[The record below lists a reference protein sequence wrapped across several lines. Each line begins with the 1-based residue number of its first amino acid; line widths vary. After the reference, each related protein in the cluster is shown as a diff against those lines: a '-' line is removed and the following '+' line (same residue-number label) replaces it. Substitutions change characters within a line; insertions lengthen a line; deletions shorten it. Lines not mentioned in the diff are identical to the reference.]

1 MKITVQPPR
10 SKAKKTGFPLPIL
23 QLVLNPK
30 SITQQHISPWVW
42 GFFIISLIVCMA
54 CIFVTLNRP
63 TLLPFQNVNPLE
75 LRVLPSFLSL
85 PTNLDDI
92 FIPASAITAF
102 CITLIFLPAN
112 NFTRLVVHTV
122 ISILAVRYLVWRA
135 TATLNTSHWLSLI
148 VSIVLLV
155 NELVWISTYLLYLFQ
170 TTWTTETKRKKE
182 ADYCE
187 QSVMAGEYLPS
198 VDVFIPTYK
207 EPDFIVRR
215 TAIGCQAMDYSNKT
229 VYILDDTRR
238 PHIQQMAEELG
249 CKYITRPDN
258 NHAKAGN
265 LNNALPQTDGE
276 LITIMDAD
284 FVPFTN
290 FLMRTVGF
298 FQNPKYDLVQ
308 TPQFFY
314 NPDYHARNLGLSNKM
329 PNDMEHFFGHV
340 QPSRDNGNCVICCG
354 TSYVV
359 RRSSLEAIGG
369 YYTGCCVEDYQ
380 TSIKLLTNGG
390 CIAYVNELLSMGE
403 STRMFADFLD
413 QRLRWLQGNMQ
424 VYYRKDLHIWT
435 KLNWIQK
442 SFHVSLIFFCF
453 NPVVRAI
460 SLVMPLLSM
469 FFGTAPLIT
478 AVPEYLF
485 YAAPFAIA
493 FMFVFGWSTGDRL
506 SAVWN
511 EVYETA
517 FCFPA
522 LNRLFLVLRN
532 PFAKASTATRKGV
545 KADRKNYNFDQTY
558 PLLIIMSLTVIGI
571 VFHYGGYMLG
581 FWAINQHEY
590 AGKEILMVWLIYNFI
605 VMAVAVLSSID
616 QPVRR
621 DVDRFPLCTFCKLT
635 IDDRVYWGYT
645 NDLSE
650 GGTSLTLNRNN
661 ELANLKHD
669 QEGLLDFVEQGFTI
683 KCTVLR
689 AASSDRFGNAS
700 IKFRDVTLEQNR
712 KLIVLLYCSL
722 EWWKERKK
730 PNGLDSFLEI
740 VAAIFKCKPLL
751 NVHKT

>member
-1 MKITVQPPR
+1 MRNTIFPPR
-10 SKAKKTGFPLPIL
+10 LKRNKIGFPAPKL
-23 QLVLNPK
+23 QLVQSLK
-30 SITQQHISPWVW
+30 SINHQLVSPWTW
-42 GFFIISLIVCMA
+42 GLFVVSIVVLMA
-54 CIFVTLNRP
+54 CIFFTLNRP
-63 TLLPFQNVNPLE
+63 TLLAFQIVNPLE
-75 LRVLPSFLSL
+75 YRALPNFLSL
-85 PTNLDDI
+85 PVDSDDI
-92 FIPASAITAF
+92 LIPALAIAAF
-102 CITLIFLPAN
+102 CVTLIFLPAN
-112 NFTRLVVHTV
+112 NFTRLIAHTV
-122 ISILAVRYLVWRA
+122 VSILAIRYLVWRS
-135 TATLNTSHWLSLI
+135 TVTLNTTHWLSLI
-148 VSIVLLV
+148 VSIVLLL
-155 NELVWISTYLLYLFQ
+155 NELVWIGTYLLYLFQ
-170 TTWTTETKRKKE
+170 TTITTEVKRKKE
-182 ADYCE
+182 ADRYE
-187 QSVMAGEYLPS
+187 ESVKSGEYLPS

-215 TAIGCQAMDYSNKT
+215 TAIGCQAMDYPNKT
-229 VYILDDTRR
+229 IYILDDTRR
-238 PHIQQMAEELG
+238 PHIQKMAEELG

-265 LNNALPQTDGE
+265 LNNALPKTDGE

-290 FLMRTVGF
+290 FLSRTVGF

-340 QPSRDNGNCVICCG
+340 QPGRDNGNCVVCCG

-390 CIAYVNELLSMGE
+390 CIAYLNELLSMGE

-424 VYYRKDLHIWT
+424 VYFRKDLHIWT
-435 KLNWIQK
+435 HLNWIQK

-453 NPVVRAI
+453 NPVVRI
-460 SLVMPLLSM
+460 VSLIVPLLSM
-469 FFGTAPLIT
+469 FLGTAPLISSL
-478 AVPEYLF
+478 PEYIY

-493 FMFVFGWSTGDRL
+493 FMFVFGWATGDRL
-506 SAVWN
+506 SAAWN
-511 EVYETA
+511 EIYETA

-522 LNRLFLVLRN
+522 LGRLSLILRN

-545 KADRKNYNFDQTY
+545 KADSKNYNFQHTY
-558 PLLIIMSLTVIGI
+558 PLLILMSLTLIGL
-571 VFHYGGYMLG
+571 VMHYGGYLTG
-581 FWAINQHEY
+581 IWEINQHEY
-590 AGKEILMVWLIYNFI
+590 VGKEILLFWSVYNFI
-605 VMAVAVLSSID
+605 IMAVAVLSAID

-635 IDDRVYWGYT
+635 IDDRTYWGYT

-650 GGTSLTLNRNN
+650 GGTSLTLNKNN
-661 ELANLKHD
+661 ELINLTHD
-669 QEGLLDFVEQGFTI
+669 QEGFLEFVEQGFTV
-683 KCTVLR
+683 KCTVVR
-689 AASSDRFGNAS
+689 AANGDRFGNAS
-700 IKFRDVTLEQNR
+700 IRFRDISLEQNR
-712 KLIVLLYCSL
+712 KLITLLYCSL

-730 PNGLDSFLEI
+730 PNGLDATLE
-740 VAAIFKCKPLL
+740 VFVAIFRCKPLL
-751 NVHKT
+751 NVHRN

>member
-1 MKITVQPPR
+1 MKLTLQP
-10 SKAKKTGFPLPIL
+10 SKLKQKKIGFPSSIL
-23 QLVLNPK
+23 QLGTKQN
-30 SITQQHISPWVW
+30 SINQQFISPWVW
-42 GFFIISLIVCMA
+42 GLFIVSITVFIA
-54 CIFVTLNRP
+54 CTFIALNRP
-63 TLLPFQNVNPLE
+63 TLLPFQTVNPLVF
-75 LRVLPSFLSL
+75 RSLPEFLSL
-85 PTNLDDI
+85 PLSFDDI
-92 FIPASAITAF
+92 LIPAIAIAAF
-102 CITLIFLPAN
+102 CLALIHIPAN
-112 NFTRLVVHTV
+112 NFTRLIAHTV
-122 ISILAVRYLVWRA
+122 ISILAIRYLVWRA
-135 TATLNTSHWLSLI
+135 TVTLNTAHWLSVI
-148 VSIVLLV
+148 VSVILLI
-155 NELVWISTYLLYLFQ
+155 NELVWIGSYVLYLFQ
-170 TTWTTETKRKKE
+170 TTWTTESRRKRE
-182 ADYCE
+182 ADRYE
-187 QSVMAGEYLPS
+187 QAVIEGEYLPS

-215 TAIGCQAMDYSNKT
+215 TAIGCQAMNYPNKT
-229 VYILDDTRR
+229 IYILDDTRR
-238 PHIQQMAEELG
+238 PHIQKMAEELG
-249 CKYITRPDN
+249 CKYITRPNN

-314 NPDYHARNLGLSNKM
+314 NPDYHARNLGLSDKM

-340 QPSRDNGNCVICCG
+340 QPGRDNGNCVICCG

-390 CIAYVNELLSMGE
+390 CIAYLNELLSMGE

-424 VYYRKDLHIWT
+424 VYFRKDLHIWT

-453 NPVVRAI
+453 NPVVRFI
-460 SLVMPLLSM
+460 SLAMPLLSL
-469 FFGTAPLIT
+469 FFGTAPLI
-478 AVPEYLF
+478 ASVSEYLY

-493 FMFVFGWSTGDRL
+493 FLFVFGWSTGDRL
-506 SAVWN
+506 SAIWN

-522 LNRLFLVLRN
+522 MGRLSLILRN

-545 KADRKNYNFDQTY
+545 KADRKNYNFCHTY
-558 PLLIIMSLTVIGI
+558 PLLIMMSLTLIGI
-571 VFHYGGYMLG
+571 VMHYGGYFLNI
-581 FWAINQHEY
+581 WEINQHEY
-590 AGKEILMVWLIYNFI
+590 MGKEFLLFWLIYNFI
-605 VMAVAVLSSID
+605 VMAVAVLSAID

-635 IDDRVYWGYT
+635 VKDRVYWGYT

-650 GGTSLTLNRNN
+650 GGASLTLNKNN
-661 ELANLKHD
+661 ELVNLHGT
-669 QEGLLDFVEQGFTI
+669 QEGLLEFVEHGFTV
-683 KCTVLR
+683 KCTVIR
-689 AASSDRFGNAS
+689 SASRDRFANAS
-700 IKFRDVTLEQNR
+700 LQFQDINLEQHR

-730 PNGLDSFLEI
+730 PNGLDASLE
-740 VAAIFKCKPLL
+740 VLAAIFKSKPLL
-751 NVHKT
+751 NVHTN

>member
-1 MKITVQPPR
+1 MPV
-10 SKAKKTGFPLPIL
+10 L
-23 QLVLNPK
+23 QLFLNKK
-30 SITQQHISPWVW
+30 SIAKQFISPSVW
-42 GFFIISLIVCMA
+42 GFFVISLTVFIA

-63 TLLPFQNVNPLE
+63 TLLPFQIVNPLE
-75 LRVLPSFLSL
+75 FRSLPNFLSL
-85 PTNLDDI
+85 PNHSDDI
-92 FIPASAITAF
+92 LIPVGAIAAF
-102 CITLIFLPAN
+102 CITLIYIPAN
-112 NFTRLVVHTV
+112 NFTRLIAHTV
-122 ISILAVRYLVWRA
+122 VSILAIRYLVWR
-135 TATLNTSHWLSLI
+135 TTVTLNTTHWLSTI
-148 VSIVLLV
+148 VSIILLL
-155 NELVWISTYLLYLFQ
+155 NELIWIVTYLLYLFQ
-170 TTWTTETKRKKE
+170 TTWTTESKRKRE
-182 ADYCE
+182 ADQYE
-187 QSVMAGEYLPS
+187 QSVIAGEYLPS

-215 TAIGCQAMDYSNKT
+215 TAIGCQAMDYRNKNI
-229 VYILDDTRR
+229 YILDDTRR
-238 PHIQQMAEELG
+238 PHIQQLAEEIG

-265 LNNALPQTDGE
+265 LNNALPKTNGE

-290 FLMRTVGF
+290 FLKRTVGF

-314 NPDYHARNLGLSNKM
+314 NPDYHARNLGLSEKM

-340 QPSRDNGNCVICCG
+340 QPGRDNGNSVICCG

-390 CIAYVNELLSMGE
+390 CIAYLNELLSMGE

-424 VYYRKDLHIWT
+424 VYFRKDLHIWT
-435 KLNWIQK
+435 KLNWVQK

-453 NPVVRAI
+453 NPLVRLV
-460 SLVMPLLSM
+460 SLVIPLLSL
-469 FFGTAPLIT
+469 FFGTAPLI
-478 AVPEYLF
+478 ASVPEYLYF
-485 YAAPFAIA
+485 ATPFAIS
-493 FMFVFGWSTGDRL
+493 FLFVFGWATGDRL

-522 LNRLFLVLRN
+522 LGRLALILRN

-545 KADRKNYNFDQTY
+545 KADGKSYNFRNTY
-558 PLLIIMSLTVIGI
+558 PLLIMMSLTVLGI
-571 VFHYGGYMLG
+571 LMHYGGYIFGL
-581 FWAINQHEY
+581 WELNQHEY
-590 AGKEILMVWLIYNFI
+590 AGKQILLFWLIYNFI
-605 VMAVAVLSSID
+605 IMSVAVLSAIN

-635 IDDRVYWGYT
+635 IGDRVYWGYT

-650 GGTSLTLNRNN
+650 GGTSLTLNKNN
-661 ELANLKHD
+661 NLAKLQHD
-669 QEGLLDFVEQGFTI
+669 QEGLLEFVEQGFTVT
-683 KCTVLR
+683 CTVVR
-689 AASSDRFGNAS
+689 AASRDRFGNAS
-700 IKFRDVTLEQNR
+700 IRFRDITLGQHR
-712 KLIVLLYCSL
+712 KLITLLYCSL
-722 EWWKERKK
+722 EWWKERKQ
-730 PNGLDSFLEI
+730 PNGIDASLEI
-740 VAAIFKCKPLL
+740 VAAILKCKPLL
-751 NVHKT
+751 NVHRS